1 MSVNTYWSG
10 STAGSFIPG
19 SSTPFGIYDSDSE
32 FRVDAP
38 KTATWVAKRLGYPI
52 INIELDNE
60 QIFTCF
66 EESTSEYSA
75 QVNQFNIRNNIDILR
90 GQRKVPNQNYSQT
103 LVDGSFLPT
112 TIRMSQQ
119 YGTLA
124 GVGGN
129 TAIKKAYIDLIPQQ
143 QIYNIMSA
151 SVDVATS
158 SSFATLFTGS
168 STVDVTRVFHE
179 ATPAI
184 ARFFDPYSVGAQ
196 GTLNLMSELGFG
208 QFSPAA
214 QFLMMPLY
222 EDVLRMQQ
230 IEFNDHIR
238 KSAFSFNIVNNKF
251 RIIYDISPYVTN
263 IYCLRK
269 IFTYRILDL
278 SKTYYSLIHIR
289 YGDKIHI
296 MNKYLGT
303 PKFDYFLIYTPQ
315 YYIDMINMLL
325 HKNPNKKIII
335 LSDSFDIINE
345 FIINKVDD
353 FKNNPNIILMDEP
366 TAALSAT
373 EVERLMTVMKSLK
386 AANKAVIFVSHRL
399 DEVFAISDFITV
411 MRDGATVSD
420 NPVEKTDLQKVIKEM
435 VGRELTEMFPKTEN
449 KIGSV
454 VLEVNDLT
462 NPAYFRNISF
472 NVKKGEIVALAGLV
486 GAGRSEVA
494 RAIFGV
500 DKYETGSV
508 KINGKALPAGS
519 PVAAMKEKIALV
531 PEDRRQQGLFMV
543 AGVNRNISI
552 ESFTNLVDKGL
563 INFKRERELT
573 NTWKEKLSIKFSN
586 QNDPV
591 ERLSGGNQQKT
602 VLAKWLATDPD
613 LLIVDEPTRGID
625 VATKAEVHRLI
636 NQAASEGKA
645 VLMISSELPEVL
657 GMADRIIVMREGRQ
671 VAELSRKEATQEKVI
686 SAATT
691 GKKSA

>member
-1 MSVNTYWSG
+1 VVATKGELLLQMSGVQKRFGGAVALQGANLSIRAGEIHALLGENGAGKSTMLKILAGVHVNDGGTIKLGGKDFRTG
-10 STAGSFIPG
+10 SPQDSIEQGIAVIYQEPSLFLDLTLAENVFIG
-19 SSTPFGIYDSDSE
+19 
-32 FRVDAP
+32 RQP
-38 KTATWVAKRLGYPI
+38 KKGRIIDWKFAQNEAKRL
-52 INIELDNE
+52 
-60 QIFTCF
+60 F
-66 EESTSEYSA
+66 
-75 QVNQFNIRNNIDILR
+75 
-90 GQRKVPNQNYSQT
+90 K
-103 LVDGSFLPT
+103 
-112 TIRMSQQ
+112 
-119 YGTLA
+119 
-124 GVGGN
+124 
-129 TAIKKAYIDLIPQQ
+129 
-143 QIYNIMSA
+143 
-151 SVDVATS
+151 
-158 SSFATLFTGS
+158 
-168 STVDVTRVFHE
+168 
-179 ATPAI
+179 
-184 ARFFDPYSVGAQ
+184 
-196 GTLNLMSELGFG
+196 ELGVDLDPKRQARG
-208 QFSPAA
+208 LSIA
-214 QFLMMPLY
+214 
-222 EDVLRMQQ
+222 DQQ
-230 IEFNDHIR
+230 VVEIA
-238 KSAFSFNIVNNKF
+238 KA
-251 RIIYDISPYVTN
+251 
-263 IYCLRK
+263 
-269 IFTYRILDL
+269 L
-278 SKTYYSLIHIR
+278 S
-289 YGDKIHI
+289 
-296 MNKYLGT
+296 MNA
-303 PKFDYFLIYTPQ
+303 
-315 YYIDMINMLL
+315 
-325 HKNPNKKIII
+325 
-335 LSDSFDIINE
+335 
-345 FIINKVDD
+345 
-353 FKNNPNIILMDEP
+353 NIILMDEP

-411 MRDGATVSD
+411 MRDGATVSE
-420 NPVEKTDLQKVIKEM
+420 NLVEKTDLQKVIKEM

-472 NVKKGEIVALAGLV
+472 TVKKGEIVALAGLV

>member
-1 MSVNTYWSG
+1 MVATKGELLLQMSGVQKRFGGAVALQGTNLSIRAGEIHALLGENGAGKSTMLKILAGVHVNDGGTIKLG
-10 STAGSFIPG
+10 SKDFLTGSPQDSIEQGIAVIYQEPSLFLDLTLAENVFIG
-19 SSTPFGIYDSDSE
+19 
-32 FRVDAP
+32 RQP
-38 KTATWVAKRLGYPI
+38 KKGRIIDWKFAQNEAKRL
-52 INIELDNE
+52 
-60 QIFTCF
+60 F
-66 EESTSEYSA
+66 
-75 QVNQFNIRNNIDILR
+75 
-90 GQRKVPNQNYSQT
+90 K
-103 LVDGSFLPT
+103 
-112 TIRMSQQ
+112 
-119 YGTLA
+119 
-124 GVGGN
+124 
-129 TAIKKAYIDLIPQQ
+129 
-143 QIYNIMSA
+143 
-151 SVDVATS
+151 
-158 SSFATLFTGS
+158 
-168 STVDVTRVFHE
+168 
-179 ATPAI
+179 
-184 ARFFDPYSVGAQ
+184 
-196 GTLNLMSELGFG
+196 ELGVDLDPKRQARG
-208 QFSPAA
+208 LSIA
-214 QFLMMPLY
+214 
-222 EDVLRMQQ
+222 DQQ
-230 IEFNDHIR
+230 VVEIA
-238 KSAFSFNIVNNKF
+238 KA
-251 RIIYDISPYVTN
+251 
-263 IYCLRK
+263 
-269 IFTYRILDL
+269 L
-278 SKTYYSLIHIR
+278 S
-289 YGDKIHI
+289 
-296 MNKYLGT
+296 MNA
-303 PKFDYFLIYTPQ
+303 
-315 YYIDMINMLL
+315 
-325 HKNPNKKIII
+325 
-335 LSDSFDIINE
+335 
-345 FIINKVDD
+345 
-353 FKNNPNIILMDEP
+353 NIILMDEP

-411 MRDGATVSD
+411 MRDGATVSE

>member
-1 MSVNTYWSG
+1 MVATKGELLLQMSGVQKRFGGAVALQGTNLSIRAGEIHALLGENGAGKSTMLKILAGVHVNDGGTIKLGGKDFRTG
-10 STAGSFIPG
+10 SPQDSIEQGIAVIYQEPSLFLDLTLAENVFIG
-19 SSTPFGIYDSDSE
+19 
-32 FRVDAP
+32 RQP
-38 KTATWVAKRLGYPI
+38 KKGRIIDWKFAQNEAKRL
-52 INIELDNE
+52 
-60 QIFTCF
+60 F
-66 EESTSEYSA
+66 
-75 QVNQFNIRNNIDILR
+75 
-90 GQRKVPNQNYSQT
+90 K
-103 LVDGSFLPT
+103 
-112 TIRMSQQ
+112 
-119 YGTLA
+119 
-124 GVGGN
+124 
-129 TAIKKAYIDLIPQQ
+129 
-143 QIYNIMSA
+143 
-151 SVDVATS
+151 
-158 SSFATLFTGS
+158 
-168 STVDVTRVFHE
+168 
-179 ATPAI
+179 
-184 ARFFDPYSVGAQ
+184 
-196 GTLNLMSELGFG
+196 ELGVDLDPKRQARG
-208 QFSPAA
+208 LSIA
-214 QFLMMPLY
+214 
-222 EDVLRMQQ
+222 DQQ
-230 IEFNDHIR
+230 VVEIA
-238 KSAFSFNIVNNKF
+238 KA
-251 RIIYDISPYVTN
+251 
-263 IYCLRK
+263 
-269 IFTYRILDL
+269 L
-278 SKTYYSLIHIR
+278 S
-289 YGDKIHI
+289 
-296 MNKYLGT
+296 MNA
-303 PKFDYFLIYTPQ
+303 
-315 YYIDMINMLL
+315 
-325 HKNPNKKIII
+325 
-335 LSDSFDIINE
+335 
-345 FIINKVDD
+345 
-353 FKNNPNIILMDEP
+353 NIILMDEP

-472 NVKKGEIVALAGLV
+472 TVKKGEIVALAGLV

-552 ESFTNLVDKGL
+552 ESFTNLVDRGL

>member
-1 MSVNTYWSG
+1 MATKGELLLQMSGVQKRFGGAVALQGTNLSIRAGEIHALLGENGAGKSTMLKILAGVHVNDGGTIKLG
-10 STAGSFIPG
+10 SKDFLTGSPQDSIEQGIAVIYQEPSLFLDLTLAENVFIGRQPKKG
-19 SSTPFGIYDSDSE
+19 RIIDWKFAQSE
-32 FRVDAP
+32 
-38 KTATWVAKRLGYPI
+38 AKRL
-52 INIELDNE
+52 
-60 QIFTCF
+60 F
-66 EESTSEYSA
+66 
-75 QVNQFNIRNNIDILR
+75 
-90 GQRKVPNQNYSQT
+90 K
-103 LVDGSFLPT
+103 
-112 TIRMSQQ
+112 
-119 YGTLA
+119 
-124 GVGGN
+124 
-129 TAIKKAYIDLIPQQ
+129 
-143 QIYNIMSA
+143 
-151 SVDVATS
+151 
-158 SSFATLFTGS
+158 
-168 STVDVTRVFHE
+168 
-179 ATPAI
+179 
-184 ARFFDPYSVGAQ
+184 
-196 GTLNLMSELGFG
+196 ELGVDLDPKRQARG
-208 QFSPAA
+208 LSIA
-214 QFLMMPLY
+214 
-222 EDVLRMQQ
+222 DQQ
-230 IEFNDHIR
+230 VVEIA
-238 KSAFSFNIVNNKF
+238 KA
-251 RIIYDISPYVTN
+251 
-263 IYCLRK
+263 
-269 IFTYRILDL
+269 L
-278 SKTYYSLIHIR
+278 S
-289 YGDKIHI
+289 
-296 MNKYLGT
+296 MNA
-303 PKFDYFLIYTPQ
+303 
-315 YYIDMINMLL
+315 N
-325 HKNPNKKIII
+325 
-335 LSDSFDIINE
+335 
-345 FIINKVDD
+345 V
-353 FKNNPNIILMDEP
+353 ILMDEP

-411 MRDGATVSD
+411 MRDGATVSE

-508 KINGKALPAGS
+508 KINGKALRAGS

-686 SAATT
+686 AAATT

>member
-1 MSVNTYWSG
+1 MATKGELLLQMSGVQKRFGGAVALQGTNLSIRAGEIHALLGENGAGKSTMLKILAGVHVNDGGTIKLGGKDFRTG
-10 STAGSFIPG
+10 SPQDSIEQGIAVIYQEPSLFLDLTLAENVFIG
-19 SSTPFGIYDSDSE
+19 
-32 FRVDAP
+32 RQP
-38 KTATWVAKRLGYPI
+38 KKGRIIDWKFAQNEAKRL
-52 INIELDNE
+52 
-60 QIFTCF
+60 F
-66 EESTSEYSA
+66 
-75 QVNQFNIRNNIDILR
+75 
-90 GQRKVPNQNYSQT
+90 K
-103 LVDGSFLPT
+103 
-112 TIRMSQQ
+112 
-119 YGTLA
+119 
-124 GVGGN
+124 
-129 TAIKKAYIDLIPQQ
+129 
-143 QIYNIMSA
+143 
-151 SVDVATS
+151 
-158 SSFATLFTGS
+158 
-168 STVDVTRVFHE
+168 
-179 ATPAI
+179 
-184 ARFFDPYSVGAQ
+184 
-196 GTLNLMSELGFG
+196 ELGVDLDPKRQARG
-208 QFSPAA
+208 LSIA
-214 QFLMMPLY
+214 
-222 EDVLRMQQ
+222 DQQ
-230 IEFNDHIR
+230 VVEIA
-238 KSAFSFNIVNNKF
+238 KA
-251 RIIYDISPYVTN
+251 
-263 IYCLRK
+263 
-269 IFTYRILDL
+269 L
-278 SKTYYSLIHIR
+278 S
-289 YGDKIHI
+289 
-296 MNKYLGT
+296 MNA
-303 PKFDYFLIYTPQ
+303 
-315 YYIDMINMLL
+315 
-325 HKNPNKKIII
+325 
-335 LSDSFDIINE
+335 
-345 FIINKVDD
+345 
-353 FKNNPNIILMDEP
+353 NIILMDEP

-411 MRDGATVSD
+411 MRDGATVSE
-420 NPVEKTDLQKVIKEM
+420 NLVEKTDLQKVIKEM

-552 ESFTNLVDKGL
+552 ESFTNLVDRGL

>member
-1 MSVNTYWSG
+1 
-10 STAGSFIPG
+10 
-19 SSTPFGIYDSDSE
+19 
-32 FRVDAP
+32 
-38 KTATWVAKRLGYPI
+38 
-52 INIELDNE
+52 
-60 QIFTCF
+60 
-66 EESTSEYSA
+66 
-75 QVNQFNIRNNIDILR
+75 
-90 GQRKVPNQNYSQT
+90 
-103 LVDGSFLPT
+103 
-112 TIRMSQQ
+112 
-119 YGTLA
+119 
-124 GVGGN
+124 
-129 TAIKKAYIDLIPQQ
+129 
-143 QIYNIMSA
+143 
-151 SVDVATS
+151 
-158 SSFATLFTGS
+158 
-168 STVDVTRVFHE
+168 
-179 ATPAI
+179 
-184 ARFFDPYSVGAQ
+184 
-196 GTLNLMSELGFG
+196 
-208 QFSPAA
+208 
-214 QFLMMPLY
+214 
-222 EDVLRMQQ
+222 
-230 IEFNDHIR
+230 
-238 KSAFSFNIVNNKF
+238 
-251 RIIYDISPYVTN
+251 
-263 IYCLRK
+263 
-269 IFTYRILDL
+269 
-278 SKTYYSLIHIR
+278 
-289 YGDKIHI
+289 
-296 MNKYLGT
+296 MNA
-303 PKFDYFLIYTPQ
+303 
-315 YYIDMINMLL
+315 N
-325 HKNPNKKIII
+325 
-335 LSDSFDIINE
+335 
-345 FIINKVDD
+345 V
-353 FKNNPNIILMDEP
+353 ILMDEP

-411 MRDGATVSD
+411 MRDGATVSE

-552 ESFTNLVDKGL
+552 ESFTNLVDRGL

-686 SAATT
+686 AAATT

>member
-1 MSVNTYWSG
+1 VATKGELLLQMSGVQKRFGGAVALQGTNLSIRAGEIHALLGENGAGKSTMLKILAGVHVNDGGTIKLGGKDFRTG
-10 STAGSFIPG
+10 SPQDSIEQGIAVIYQEPSLFLDLTLAENVFIG
-19 SSTPFGIYDSDSE
+19 
-32 FRVDAP
+32 RQP
-38 KTATWVAKRLGYPI
+38 KKSRIIDWKFAQNEAKRL
-52 INIELDNE
+52 
-60 QIFTCF
+60 F
-66 EESTSEYSA
+66 
-75 QVNQFNIRNNIDILR
+75 
-90 GQRKVPNQNYSQT
+90 K
-103 LVDGSFLPT
+103 
-112 TIRMSQQ
+112 
-119 YGTLA
+119 
-124 GVGGN
+124 
-129 TAIKKAYIDLIPQQ
+129 
-143 QIYNIMSA
+143 
-151 SVDVATS
+151 
-158 SSFATLFTGS
+158 
-168 STVDVTRVFHE
+168 
-179 ATPAI
+179 
-184 ARFFDPYSVGAQ
+184 
-196 GTLNLMSELGFG
+196 ELGVDLDPKRQARG
-208 QFSPAA
+208 LSIA
-214 QFLMMPLY
+214 
-222 EDVLRMQQ
+222 DQQ
-230 IEFNDHIR
+230 VVEIA
-238 KSAFSFNIVNNKF
+238 KA
-251 RIIYDISPYVTN
+251 
-263 IYCLRK
+263 
-269 IFTYRILDL
+269 L
-278 SKTYYSLIHIR
+278 S
-289 YGDKIHI
+289 
-296 MNKYLGT
+296 MNA
-303 PKFDYFLIYTPQ
+303 
-315 YYIDMINMLL
+315 
-325 HKNPNKKIII
+325 
-335 LSDSFDIINE
+335 
-345 FIINKVDD
+345 
-353 FKNNPNIILMDEP
+353 NIILMDEP

-411 MRDGATVSD
+411 MRDGATVSE
-420 NPVEKTDLQKVIKEM
+420 NLVEKTDLQKVIKEM

-472 NVKKGEIVALAGLV
+472 TVKKGEIVALAGLV

-552 ESFTNLVDKGL
+552 ESFTNLVDRGL

>member
-1 MSVNTYWSG
+1 VVATKGELLLQMSGVQKRFGGAVALQGANLSIRAGEIHALLGENGAGKSTMLKILAGVHVNDGGTIKLG
-10 STAGSFIPG
+10 SKDFRTGSPQDSIEQEIAVIYQEPSLFLDLTLAENVFIGRQPKKG
-19 SSTPFGIYDSDSE
+19 RIIDWKFAQSE
-32 FRVDAP
+32 
-38 KTATWVAKRLGYPI
+38 AKRLFKDLGVD
-52 INIELDNE
+52 LDPKR
-60 QIFTCF
+60 QARGLSI
-66 EESTSEYSA
+66 A
-75 QVNQFNIRNNIDILR
+75 DQQVVEI
-90 GQRKVPNQNYSQT
+90 
-103 LVDGSFLPT
+103 
-112 TIRMSQQ
+112 
-119 YGTLA
+119 A
-124 GVGGN
+124 
-129 TAIKKAYIDLIPQQ
+129 KA
-143 QIYNIMSA
+143 
-151 SVDVATS
+151 
-158 SSFATLFTGS
+158 
-168 STVDVTRVFHE
+168 
-179 ATPAI
+179 
-184 ARFFDPYSVGAQ
+184 
-196 GTLNLMSELGFG
+196 
-208 QFSPAA
+208 
-214 QFLMMPLY
+214 
-222 EDVLRMQQ
+222 
-230 IEFNDHIR
+230 
-238 KSAFSFNIVNNKF
+238 
-251 RIIYDISPYVTN
+251 
-263 IYCLRK
+263 
-269 IFTYRILDL
+269 L
-278 SKTYYSLIHIR
+278 S
-289 YGDKIHI
+289 
-296 MNKYLGT
+296 MNA
-303 PKFDYFLIYTPQ
+303 
-315 YYIDMINMLL
+315 
-325 HKNPNKKIII
+325 
-335 LSDSFDIINE
+335 
-345 FIINKVDD
+345 
-353 FKNNPNIILMDEP
+353 NIILMDEP

-411 MRDGATVSD
+411 MRDGATVSE
-420 NPVEKTDLQKVIKEM
+420 NLVEKTELQKVIKEM
-435 VGRELTEMFPKTEN
+435 VGRELIEMFPKTEN

-472 NVKKGEIVALAGLV
+472 TVKKGEIVALAGLV

>member
-1 MSVNTYWSG
+1 VVATKGELLLQMSGVQKRFGGAVALQGTNLSIRAGEIHALLGENGAGKSTMLKILAGVHVNDGGTIKLGGKDFRTG
-10 STAGSFIPG
+10 SPQDSIEQGIAVIYQEPSLFLDLTLAENVFIG
-19 SSTPFGIYDSDSE
+19 
-32 FRVDAP
+32 RQP
-38 KTATWVAKRLGYPI
+38 KKGRIIDWKFAQNEAKRL
-52 INIELDNE
+52 
-60 QIFTCF
+60 F
-66 EESTSEYSA
+66 
-75 QVNQFNIRNNIDILR
+75 
-90 GQRKVPNQNYSQT
+90 K
-103 LVDGSFLPT
+103 
-112 TIRMSQQ
+112 
-119 YGTLA
+119 
-124 GVGGN
+124 
-129 TAIKKAYIDLIPQQ
+129 
-143 QIYNIMSA
+143 
-151 SVDVATS
+151 
-158 SSFATLFTGS
+158 
-168 STVDVTRVFHE
+168 
-179 ATPAI
+179 
-184 ARFFDPYSVGAQ
+184 
-196 GTLNLMSELGFG
+196 ELGVDLDPKRQARG
-208 QFSPAA
+208 LSIA
-214 QFLMMPLY
+214 
-222 EDVLRMQQ
+222 DQQ
-230 IEFNDHIR
+230 VVEIA
-238 KSAFSFNIVNNKF
+238 KA
-251 RIIYDISPYVTN
+251 
-263 IYCLRK
+263 
-269 IFTYRILDL
+269 L
-278 SKTYYSLIHIR
+278 S
-289 YGDKIHI
+289 
-296 MNKYLGT
+296 MNA
-303 PKFDYFLIYTPQ
+303 
-315 YYIDMINMLL
+315 
-325 HKNPNKKIII
+325 
-335 LSDSFDIINE
+335 
-345 FIINKVDD
+345 
-353 FKNNPNIILMDEP
+353 NIILMDEP

-411 MRDGATVSD
+411 MRDGATVSE
-420 NPVEKTDLQKVIKEM
+420 NLVEKTDLQKVIKEM

-472 NVKKGEIVALAGLV
+472 TVKKGEIVALAGLV

>member
-1 MSVNTYWSG
+1 VATKGELLLQMSGVQKRFGGAVALQGTNLSIRAGEIHALLGENGAGKSTMLKILAGVHVNDGGTIKLGGKDFRTG
-10 STAGSFIPG
+10 SPQDSIEQGIAVIYQEPSLFLDLTLAENVFIG
-19 SSTPFGIYDSDSE
+19 
-32 FRVDAP
+32 RQP
-38 KTATWVAKRLGYPI
+38 KKSRIIDWKFAQNEAKRL
-52 INIELDNE
+52 
-60 QIFTCF
+60 F
-66 EESTSEYSA
+66 
-75 QVNQFNIRNNIDILR
+75 
-90 GQRKVPNQNYSQT
+90 K
-103 LVDGSFLPT
+103 
-112 TIRMSQQ
+112 
-119 YGTLA
+119 
-124 GVGGN
+124 
-129 TAIKKAYIDLIPQQ
+129 
-143 QIYNIMSA
+143 
-151 SVDVATS
+151 
-158 SSFATLFTGS
+158 
-168 STVDVTRVFHE
+168 
-179 ATPAI
+179 
-184 ARFFDPYSVGAQ
+184 
-196 GTLNLMSELGFG
+196 ELGVDLDPKRQARG
-208 QFSPAA
+208 LSIA
-214 QFLMMPLY
+214 
-222 EDVLRMQQ
+222 DQQ
-230 IEFNDHIR
+230 VVEIA
-238 KSAFSFNIVNNKF
+238 KA
-251 RIIYDISPYVTN
+251 
-263 IYCLRK
+263 
-269 IFTYRILDL
+269 L
-278 SKTYYSLIHIR
+278 S
-289 YGDKIHI
+289 
-296 MNKYLGT
+296 MNA
-303 PKFDYFLIYTPQ
+303 
-315 YYIDMINMLL
+315 
-325 HKNPNKKIII
+325 
-335 LSDSFDIINE
+335 
-345 FIINKVDD
+345 
-353 FKNNPNIILMDEP
+353 NIILMDEP

>member
-1 MSVNTYWSG
+1 VVATKGELLLQMSGVQKRFGGAVALQGTNLSIRAGEIHALLGENGAGKSTMLKILAGVHVNDGGTIKLG
-10 STAGSFIPG
+10 SKDFLTGSPQDSIEQGIAVIYQEPSLFLDLTLAENVFIGRQPKKG
-19 SSTPFGIYDSDSE
+19 RIIDWKFAQSE
-32 FRVDAP
+32 
-38 KTATWVAKRLGYPI
+38 AKRL
-52 INIELDNE
+52 
-60 QIFTCF
+60 F
-66 EESTSEYSA
+66 
-75 QVNQFNIRNNIDILR
+75 
-90 GQRKVPNQNYSQT
+90 K
-103 LVDGSFLPT
+103 
-112 TIRMSQQ
+112 
-119 YGTLA
+119 
-124 GVGGN
+124 
-129 TAIKKAYIDLIPQQ
+129 
-143 QIYNIMSA
+143 
-151 SVDVATS
+151 
-158 SSFATLFTGS
+158 
-168 STVDVTRVFHE
+168 
-179 ATPAI
+179 
-184 ARFFDPYSVGAQ
+184 
-196 GTLNLMSELGFG
+196 ELGVDLDPKRQARG
-208 QFSPAA
+208 LSIA
-214 QFLMMPLY
+214 
-222 EDVLRMQQ
+222 DQQ
-230 IEFNDHIR
+230 VVEIA
-238 KSAFSFNIVNNKF
+238 KA
-251 RIIYDISPYVTN
+251 
-263 IYCLRK
+263 
-269 IFTYRILDL
+269 L
-278 SKTYYSLIHIR
+278 S
-289 YGDKIHI
+289 
-296 MNKYLGT
+296 MNA
-303 PKFDYFLIYTPQ
+303 
-315 YYIDMINMLL
+315 
-325 HKNPNKKIII
+325 
-335 LSDSFDIINE
+335 
-345 FIINKVDD
+345 
-353 FKNNPNIILMDEP
+353 NIILMDEP

-411 MRDGATVSD
+411 MRDGATVSE
-420 NPVEKTDLQKVIKEM
+420 NPVEKTNLQKVIKEM

-552 ESFTNLVDKGL
+552 ESFTNLVDRGL

-686 SAATT
+686 AAATT

>member
-1 MSVNTYWSG
+1 VVATKGELLLQMSGVQKRFGGAVALQGTNLSIRAGEIHALLGENGAGKSTMLKILAGVHVNDGGTIKLGGKDFRTG
-10 STAGSFIPG
+10 SPQDSIEQGIAVIYQEPSLFLDLTLAENVFIG
-19 SSTPFGIYDSDSE
+19 
-32 FRVDAP
+32 RQP
-38 KTATWVAKRLGYPI
+38 KKGRIIDWKFAQNEAKRL
-52 INIELDNE
+52 
-60 QIFTCF
+60 F
-66 EESTSEYSA
+66 
-75 QVNQFNIRNNIDILR
+75 
-90 GQRKVPNQNYSQT
+90 K
-103 LVDGSFLPT
+103 
-112 TIRMSQQ
+112 
-119 YGTLA
+119 
-124 GVGGN
+124 
-129 TAIKKAYIDLIPQQ
+129 
-143 QIYNIMSA
+143 
-151 SVDVATS
+151 
-158 SSFATLFTGS
+158 
-168 STVDVTRVFHE
+168 
-179 ATPAI
+179 
-184 ARFFDPYSVGAQ
+184 
-196 GTLNLMSELGFG
+196 ELGVDLDPKRQARG
-208 QFSPAA
+208 LSIA
-214 QFLMMPLY
+214 
-222 EDVLRMQQ
+222 DQQ
-230 IEFNDHIR
+230 VVEIA
-238 KSAFSFNIVNNKF
+238 KA
-251 RIIYDISPYVTN
+251 
-263 IYCLRK
+263 
-269 IFTYRILDL
+269 L
-278 SKTYYSLIHIR
+278 S
-289 YGDKIHI
+289 
-296 MNKYLGT
+296 MNA
-303 PKFDYFLIYTPQ
+303 
-315 YYIDMINMLL
+315 
-325 HKNPNKKIII
+325 
-335 LSDSFDIINE
+335 
-345 FIINKVDD
+345 
-353 FKNNPNIILMDEP
+353 NIILMDEP

-411 MRDGATVSD
+411 MRDGATVSE
-420 NPVEKTDLQKVIKEM
+420 NLVEKTDLQKVIKEM